1 VKEEI
6 LRKHDSR
13 PGDERTRRDFL
24 ASGIAGTLGSTL
36 LAKRSGQGTRGGEK
50 ASGGRLYGLMAD
62 AARVPEDPSYY
73 RRAIDFCREWNMNAY
88 LISLADDQGCALRF
102 KSHPELI
109 THEDAL
115 TPEQARDLARY
126 AQQRGVELI
135 PEIES
140 FGHTRY
146 VTGVSQYAGL
156 ADRMPG
162 GEAGFSAVTP
172 VSPQTLKL
180 MSDLYREVAEIFP
193 SRYLHG
199 GCDEVNW
206 GGSELSRQALRTR
219 SRDEIWAGYLNSL
232 DDVARGLGKE
242 FIVWGDHVLHERPGV
257 LARLNKDVIVMDW
270 QYYVTDPEPLAQAAR
285 TVIDAG
291 LRVIGAP
298 AIVSCR
304 WGPRPGANALR
315 NIDAFADA
323 YRAIDS
329 PRALGVIV
337 TNWIPSRYIQ
347 GSLWDSYA
355 YAAVALTEGSPVARS
370 SAFRRFVHDFYRAEW
385 NDNWSDLFATYYEI
399 TPNRASCSPAAM
411 GPVLPVPWGSEEEL
425 TAAGRSG
432 MRDSPPFRELLSR
445 LVFSEPLVRDHFDDF
460 LAFRLSVEYLEH
472 VFWRITVLVEE
483 AADPQRSAESAA
495 ALIRTIAER
504 DQRLLEKLDA
514 SWNEG
519 RASNAAG
526 KRRPVFDLDP
536 GDQLLY
542 TFHRAATFS
551 QQLAGDPE
559 RFHRA
564 LAASNQRV
572 RELWT
577 TTASVDDETG
587 ATRAPAG
594 QRDSLGA
601 TTAR

>member
-1 VKEEI
+1 
-6 LRKHDSR
+6 LRKRDSH

-24 ASGIAGTLGSTL
+24 AAGIAGTVGSTL
-36 LAKRSGQGTRGGEK
+36 LAERIAEGSDPGQGARGGGK
-50 ASGGRLYGLMAD
+50 KPAGRLYGLMAD
-62 AARVPEDPSYY
+62 AARLPEDPSYY
-73 RRAIDFCREWNMNAY
+73 RRAIDFCREWGMNAY

-102 KSHPELI
+102 RSHPELI

-115 TPEQARDLARY
+115 TPEQARELARY

-146 VTGVSQYAGL
+146 VTGVPQYAGL
-156 ADRMPG
+156 ADRTPG
-162 GEAGFSAVTP
+162 GEGNFSAVTP
-172 VSPQTLKL
+172 VSPQTLRL

-206 GGSELSRQALRTR
+206 GGSELSRRALESR

-257 LARLNKDVIVMDW
+257 LARLNKDVVVMDW
-270 QYYVTDPEPLAQAAR
+270 QYYVTDPKPLAQAAQ

-298 AIVSCR
+298 AIISCR

-315 NIDAFADA
+315 NLDAFADA
-323 YRAIDS
+323 YAAIDS

-337 TNWIPSRYIQ
+337 TNWTPSRYIQ

-355 YAAVALTEGSPVARS
+355 YAAVALTEGSSVARS

-385 NDNWSDLFATYYEI
+385 NDNWSRLFTTCYEI
-399 TPNRASCSPAAM
+399 TPNRASCSPPGM
-411 GPVLPVPWGSEEEL
+411 GPVLPVPWGSEDEL
-425 TAAGRSG
+425 KAAVRPGV
-432 MRDSPPFRELLSR
+432 RDSPPFEELLSR

-472 VFWRITVLVEE
+472 VFWRITVLVED
-483 AADPQRSAESAA
+483 AANPQRSPESTA

-504 DQRLLEKLDA
+504 DRRLLERLDA
-514 SWNEG
+514 CWDKG

-526 KRRPVFDLDP
+526 KLRPVFDLDP
-536 GDQLLY
+536 SDQLLY
-542 TFHRAATFS
+542 TFQKAAAFS

-559 RFHRA
+559 RFSRA
-564 LAASNQRV
+564 LAASR
-572 RELWT
+572 
-577 TTASVDDETG
+577 
-587 ATRAPAG
+587 
-594 QRDSLGA
+594 
-601 TTAR
+601 